1 MFMRMAELVSQ
12 RGTCPR
18 AKVGALLVKDRRI
31 VSMGYNGAPPG
42 FKHCTEVGCDIPE
55 DFNANPGCMRTIHGE
70 ANAIAF
76 AARYGIIT
84 AGTTMYCTYSPC
96 KKCAELLLSAG
107 IIRFV
112 YNREYRAGALDL
124 LDKGLVSIEQLEV

>member
-1 MFMRMAELVSQ
+1 MFMLMATLVAR

-18 AKVGALLVKDRRI
+18 AQVGALLVKDRRI

-42 FKHCTEVGCDIPE
+42 FKHCTDVGCDE
-55 DFNANPGCMRTIHGE
+55 MDGQQGCIRTIHGE

-76 AARYGIIT
+76 AARHGIVT

-96 KKCAELLLSAG
+96 KKCAELMLSAG